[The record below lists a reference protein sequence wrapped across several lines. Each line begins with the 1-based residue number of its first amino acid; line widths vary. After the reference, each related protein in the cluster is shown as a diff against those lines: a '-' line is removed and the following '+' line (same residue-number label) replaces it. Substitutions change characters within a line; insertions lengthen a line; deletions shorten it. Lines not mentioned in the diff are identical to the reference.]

1 VTPPTVQFIPAAAA
15 GGADDTFTSSSASWS
30 TGNTWYTSLQNG
42 TWSSTGTADGSFA
55 LIDSSSQVDNGRVRM
70 EAGSNDVQVGDF
82 CDVSLNGG
90 AVKRCTYNGNTAGNG
105 DHFFEWNDGSFTDA
119 EIEPGGT
126 FGWDENDLLIEYYR
140 P

>member
-1 VTPPTVQFIPAAAA
+1 
-15 GGADDTFTSSSASWS
+15 
-30 TGNTWYTSLQNG
+30 
-42 TWSSTGTADGSFA
+42 
-55 LIDSSSQVDNGRVRM
+55 M

-82 CDVSLNGG
+82 CDVSLNSGD
-90 AVKRCTYNGNTAGNG
+90 VKRCTYNGNTAGNG
-105 DHFFEWNDGSFTDA
+105 DFFFEWNDGSFTDA

>member
-1 VTPPTVQFIPAAAA
+1 MTPPTVQFIPAPVA
-15 GGADDTFTSSSASWS
+15 GGADDTFTSASASWS
-30 TGNTWYTSLQNG
+30 ISNTWYTAFQTG

-55 LIDSSSQVDNGRVRM
+55 LIDSGSQIDNARIRM

-90 AVKRCTYNGNTAGNG
+90 TVKRCTYNGSTAGNG
-105 DHFFEWNDGSFTDA
+105 DVFFEWDDGSFTDA

-126 FGWDENDLLIEYYR
+126 FGWDANDLLIEYYR